1 MSMQGFI
8 ADLDKQIE
16 ELERERDKTRVPKNL
31 EKVNARLMQLRVI
44 KAQAE
49 STLP

>member
-1 MSMQGFI
+1 MQGFI

-16 ELERERDKTRVPKNL
+16 ELERERAKCRLHKDI
-31 EKVNARLMQLRVI
+31 EKINARLMQLRVL

>member
-16 ELERERDKTRVPKNL
+16 ELERERAKTCVPKTL
-31 EKVNARLMQLRVI
+31 ERIDTRLMQLRVL

-49 STLP
+49 STLQ